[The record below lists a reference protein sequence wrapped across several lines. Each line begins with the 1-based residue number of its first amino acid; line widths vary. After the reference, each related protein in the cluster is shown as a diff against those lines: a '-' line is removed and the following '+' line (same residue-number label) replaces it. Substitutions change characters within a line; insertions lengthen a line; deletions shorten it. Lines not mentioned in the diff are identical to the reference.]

1 MKFFLLVE
9 MPVAAE
15 VDQEAEAEVH
25 GVVGEAEAES
35 LALAPQ
41 NAGTVERKNTLEI
54 IVPIPRKIT
63 HQR

>member
-1 MKFFLLVE
+1 V
-9 MPVAAE
+9 
-15 VDQEAEAEVH
+15 VDREAEAEVH
-25 GVVGEAEAES
+25 EVVVGEAEAES

-41 NAGTVERKNTLEI
+41 NAGTVERKDTLDI